1 MAEVAVEGG
10 CGLLVRR
17 QGVAQRNRDWKE
29 VPATGVS
36 IIQHSITIRNKT
48 NIMHILSKVSESPK
62 CDDRRS
68 KQSLKAAGGISM

>member
-1 MAEVAVEGG
+1 M
-10 CGLLVRR
+10 RQ
-17 QGVAQRNRDWKE
+17 QGVAQRSRERKE

-36 IIQHSITIRNKT
+36 IIRHIITVRNET
-48 NIMHILSKVSESPK
+48 NIMQKSPK